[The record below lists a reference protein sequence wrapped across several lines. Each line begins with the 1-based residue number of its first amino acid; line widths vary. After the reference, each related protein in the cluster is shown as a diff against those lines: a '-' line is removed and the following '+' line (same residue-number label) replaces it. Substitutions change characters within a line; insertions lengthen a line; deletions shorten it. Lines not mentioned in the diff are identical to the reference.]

1 MQGRMHLLLRGGGR
15 NHGCQIAKEFLTKLK
30 AVEKQHGG
38 GNSKTIIFFKMRIC
52 LLKRMKKFSPT
63 FTSFQDK
70 TVAFNSGIITE
81 ICGKMYALTWQQW
94 LWLELL
100 LYELDKKNSLTIA
113 LHCTHA
119 KPAMPNSK
127 QLRARAPSFAAEDF
141 GPNLVFFR
149 LAVRSGVDNSRI
161 RQLSTVNNRNCDKFV
176 IKWTNSAK
184 QKSYLL

>member
-1 MQGRMHLLLRGGGR
+1 MDSHTVPSVLREDAFAFDARQDAFASEGGGR

-70 TVAFNSGIITE
+70 TVAFNSGLITE

-94 LWLELL
+94 L
-100 LYELDKKNSLTIA
+100 
-113 LHCTHA
+113 
-119 KPAMPNSK
+119 
-127 QLRARAPSFAAEDF
+127 
-141 GPNLVFFR
+141 
-149 LAVRSGVDNSRI
+149 
-161 RQLSTVNNRNCDKFV
+161 
-176 IKWTNSAK
+176 
-184 QKSYLL
+184 